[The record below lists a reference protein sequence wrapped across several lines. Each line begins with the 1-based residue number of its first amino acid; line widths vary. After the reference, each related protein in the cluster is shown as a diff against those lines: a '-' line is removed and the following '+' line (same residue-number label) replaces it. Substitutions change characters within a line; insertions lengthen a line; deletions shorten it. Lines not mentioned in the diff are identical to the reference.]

1 MSQDKP
7 EYKTRV
13 VFTSDKPDLNSEKSD
28 LNTESS
34 HSTDKGALYA
44 EPNEPYSS
52 DKVSHNIRFD
62 ETTEFVPMTQAQL
75 ELSAENPLENEM
87 VNIIRPRSKK
97 RWLVS
102 GMVVAFSGLVG
113 WQCVESVLQA
123 YQQSDWLTLG
133 WTGFIAALA
142 SLGINATL
150 KELWKLRR
158 LRKQLSSQ
166 EQAMD
171 FIESHHIGQ
180 AKPFCEELANQAGVT
195 LEHAGYDRWIKTVND
210 NHNDADV
217 IELYDDMVI
226 AQQDK
231 QAKKV
236 VATYS
241 TESAVLVAVS
251 PLAIADMLLVAW
263 RNFKMIDELGKIY
276 GVELGYWSRIRLIKL
291 VFINMAAAGASELAV
306 DIGTNVMSL
315 GVAGKISTRAAQG
328 IGVGLLTGRLGI
340 KAMALLR
347 PLPWRKDKAV
357 RLSEIRKLVVGRVMG
372 KSEEK

>member
-1 MSQDKP
+1 MSQDKK
-7 EYKTRV
+7 EYKTKV
-13 VFTSDKPDLNSEKSD
+13 VFDTDKPTKSVQEEVGIMQD
-28 LNTESS
+28 NLSNT
-34 HSTDKGALYA
+34 
-44 EPNEPYSS
+44 
-52 DKVSHNIRFD
+52 IRFD
-62 ETTEFVPMTQAQL
+62 EATQFVPMTQEQIELTADNQL
-75 ELSAENPLENEM
+75 EDEM
-87 VNIIRPRSKK
+87 VKIIRPRSKK
-97 RWLVS
+97 RWLFT
-102 GMVVAFSGLVG
+102 GAVVAFTGLVG
-113 WQCVESVLQA
+113 WQCVNNVVQA

-133 WTGFIAALA
+133 WTGFIAAIA
-142 SLGINATL
+142 SLGISATA

-158 LRKQLSSQ
+158 LRKQLGSQ
-166 EQAMD
+166 ELAMD
-171 FIESHHIGQ
+171 LIHSHKTGN
-180 AKPFCEELANQAGVT
+180 AKPFCEDLANQAGVT
-195 LEHAGYDRWIKTVND
+195 LEHAGYDRWVKTVND

-231 QAKKV
+231 QAKKI

-241 TESAVLVAVS
+241 TESAILVAVS

-315 GVAGKISTRAAQG
+315 GVAGKVSTRAAQG

-347 PLPWRKDKAV
+347 PLPWRKEKAV
-357 RLSEIRKLVVGRVMG
+357 RLSEIRKLVVGRVIG
-372 KSEEK
+372 KSEDK